1 MPGHMPRSSSSGW
14 QHNKRPVAPCSR
26 VLTCAVGSVQ
36 VPVALAT
43 SQPERRVKPAIE
55 RLNMTNYF
63 DAVVTAEDN
72 GSPEVRK
79 QRSVVLTCCWSCHTL
94 LVTLLGSDGVGH

>member
-1 MPGHMPRSSSSGW
+1 MAEYGCLMH
-14 QHNKRPVAPCSR
+14 A
-26 VLTCAVGSVQ
+26 VQ

-55 RLNMTNYF
+55 RLNMENYF

-72 GSPEVRK
+72 GAPEVS
-79 QRSVVLTCCWSCHTL
+79 QGTA
-94 LVTLLGSDGVGH
+94 LVAC

>member
-1 MPGHMPRSSSSGW
+1 MCSKRCSVVCNTERIRPGLTGW
-14 QHNKRPVAPCSR
+14 LLLA
-26 VLTCAVGSVQ
+26 AQ

-55 RLNMTNYF
+55 RLNMENYF

-72 GSPEVRK
+72 GSPEVRVG
-79 QRSVVLTCCWSCHTL
+79 S
-94 LVTLLGSDGVGH
+94 LV